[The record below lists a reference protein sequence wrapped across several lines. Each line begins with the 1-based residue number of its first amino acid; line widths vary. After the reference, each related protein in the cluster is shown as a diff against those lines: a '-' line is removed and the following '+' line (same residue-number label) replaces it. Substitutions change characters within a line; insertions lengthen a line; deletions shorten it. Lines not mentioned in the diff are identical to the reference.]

1 MLFPKSI
8 LIAGTGNLATRLIA
22 ELSIKGEFVVSCWG
36 RNHLHVNQ
44 LVSSF
49 GISPYSV
56 NAKYD
61 LTIVCVSDR
70 AIEQVASALA
80 ANSKNMVHCAGSI
93 SIQTLAFEGG
103 NYGVMWPVQSFSS
116 KHPVSFEGISFVYES
131 SNQTFNEHLIQFIEC
146 LRGKAVHMIEQDRK
160 KMHLAAIFASNFSNA
175 MYIAA
180 FEWCTIN
187 KIDPVILLPL
197 IRETA
202 QRLEWNSPINLQTG
216 PAKRN
221 DNVVLSEHLNMLDEK
236 PELKELYRV
245 ISNFIQQKYSNG

>member
-8 LIAGTGNLATRLIA
+8 LVAGTGNLATRLIA
-22 ELSIKGEFVVSCWG
+22 ELSKKDDFMVSCWG
-36 RNHLHVNQ
+36 RNQWHVRQ

-49 GISPYSV
+49 GISPYSA
-56 NAKYD
+56 NAQYD
-61 LTIVCVSDR
+61 LTIICVSDS
-70 AIEQVASALA
+70 AIGQVASELA
-80 ANSKNMVHCAGSI
+80 ARSKNMVHCAGSV
-93 SIQTLAFEGG
+93 SIHTLAFEGE
-103 NYGVMWPVQSFSS
+103 NYGVMWPVQSFSNVHS
-116 KHPVSFEGISFVYES
+116 VSFEGIPFVYES
-131 SNQTFNEHLIQFIEC
+131 NNQGFNEVLIHFIER
-146 LRGKAVHMIEQDRK
+146 LGGKAVHMIEEDRK

-187 KIDPVILLPL
+187 KIDPIILLPL

-202 QRLEWNSPINLQTG
+202 QRLESNSPINLQTG

-221 DNVVLSEHLNMLDEK
+221 DNVVISEHLTMLNKK